1 MSNIEKLTYT
11 LDMVSARQNEV
22 TTSEMRIC
30 GMSNIDSIMPAFGP
44 SWMQFADVEIK
55 RINEKGYLVFTVS
68 AEQFSAYLTAKREFA
83 TK

>member
-1 MSNIEKLTYT
+1 MSNIEKLTKT

-22 TTSEMRIC
+22 TTSEMRIR

-44 SWMQFADVEIK
+44 SWMDFADLEIK
-55 RINEKGYLVFTVS
+55 RINEKDCPVYTVS